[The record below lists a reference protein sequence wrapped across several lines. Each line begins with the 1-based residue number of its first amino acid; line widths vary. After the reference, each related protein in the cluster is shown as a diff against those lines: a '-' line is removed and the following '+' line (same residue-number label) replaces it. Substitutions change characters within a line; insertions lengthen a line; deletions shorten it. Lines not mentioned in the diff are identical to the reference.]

1 MKELFLLLT
10 IAGTGLGIAR
20 RFKLPAIPFWILGG
34 VVASKLNITFENILL
49 EQLLEMGLFFLVFAS
64 GMELNPGR
72 FRHQWHI
79 VWRVGVLQFVALVG
93 VGWAVAA
100 AMGYGAK
107 EACYPA
113 IAMGTSSTLLGI
125 RLLIQGKKMYEPFA
139 RMVIGVL
146 LIQDILM
153 ILLVVILVK
162 SDLGYAHTAA
172 GLAATCL
179 IGLVAWCIRQYFWTF
194 FLRLF
199 KADEE
204 SFLLVLLSVM
214 FLFLSASHYLG
225 LPLIAGAF
233 LGGLSLSSFPIHGLA
248 KGVMTSLSDFFFAL
262 FFTALGLYAGTP
274 VSFEIWMEAAC
285 FSILVIILTPILVS
299 LIAERAGLTARH
311 AIEGGILLAQTS
323 EFALILGL
331 AGHLSST
338 GLPIERITQIALLS
352 IMTMTITPLLANDKV
367 TQWLLKFH
375 PFRDRHG
382 IMTEWKDHV
391 IVLGFGSAGDYVI
404 HPFIENKDKVVV
416 VDEDPSVVARLQ
428 SKGIVTAVRGDGADP
443 ALLDQLQAQ
452 RSKVILASMR
462 RPEEAAAVIKFV
474 QGKAPVM
481 ARVFEPEDGKRIQ
494 SMGGIPILN
503 SLASAE
509 AFMDWYQLIGRD
521 ICEEASR
528 HKVS

>member
-125 RLLIQGKKMYEPFA
+125 RLLIHGKKMYEPFA

-146 LIQDILM
+146 LIQDILT

-248 KGVMTSLSDFFFAL
+248 KES
-262 FFTALGLYAGTP
+262 
-274 VSFEIWMEAAC
+274 
-285 FSILVIILTPILVS
+285 
-299 LIAERAGLTARH
+299 
-311 AIEGGILLAQTS
+311 
-323 EFALILGL
+323 
-331 AGHLSST
+331 
-338 GLPIERITQIALLS
+338 
-352 IMTMTITPLLANDKV
+352 
-367 TQWLLKFH
+367 
-375 PFRDRHG
+375 
-382 IMTEWKDHV
+382 
-391 IVLGFGSAGDYVI
+391 
-404 HPFIENKDKVVV
+404 
-416 VDEDPSVVARLQ
+416 
-428 SKGIVTAVRGDGADP
+428 
-443 ALLDQLQAQ
+443 
-452 RSKVILASMR
+452 
-462 RPEEAAAVIKFV
+462 
-474 QGKAPVM
+474 
-481 ARVFEPEDGKRIQ
+481 
-494 SMGGIPILN
+494 
-503 SLASAE
+503 
-509 AFMDWYQLIGRD
+509 
-521 ICEEASR
+521 
-528 HKVS
+528 